1 MASQAPDK
9 VGPILQSEESTAA
22 GKLHIQPR
30 DAVIEG
36 DKVTE
41 ITGYDHE
48 RMKDR
53 GLLSYEEEK
62 KLLRRVDV
70 RLMILCA
77 IIFMIKNVDANN
89 AAHAR
94 IMNRGSDRNI
104 MTQLKMTGDDYNW
117 VSTIYFIPFIVFE
130 IPSNLIMKK
139 MLPSRF
145 QSRIMVTWGITL
157 ACHAAVTS
165 KAGLLTAR
173 FFLGLCE
180 AGMFPGIILQLTY
193 WYRADEMTS
202 RLLIFYSFEFFAN
215 IVSAVLAFAFNGVN
229 GKGGLSGWQWY
240 FLVEG
245 IFTIIFGVSLWWIF
259 PDFPEQAKW
268 LTDKEKRFLQARL
281 PANAPRSDESNFKM
295 SEIWE
300 SLKDQRLWW
309 FTLIWAMKTIGG
321 SGLSFYLP
329 TIVADLGLASIAES
343 QLLTIPSS
351 VMAIVLIGISAY
363 LTNWKG
369 VPYPLIALVY
379 LIATLACYA
388 VMVTYPNLGGV
399 YAATTIAAA
408 ASLAWFSTMWPWRL
422 QTTAKATGSAFAI
435 AFSNSLGQIGTIVGP
450 QIFRAKYAPKYTVS
464 FAVAMG
470 MTGVCILA
478 TAWTWWLTRKTE
490 RQTWYLRKMRINAAK
505 NSDVVLEDV
514 DINADFEKKSTSP
527 K

>member
-1 MASQAPDK
+1 MASHVADK
-9 VGPILQSEESTAA
+9 TDPITRSEETSAE

-30 DAVIEG
+30 DANVDGENAA
-36 DKVTE
+36 E

-62 KLLRRVDV
+62 KLLRRVDI

-77 IIFMIKNVDANN
+77 CIFMIKNVDANN

-94 IMNRGSDRNI
+94 IMNRGTDRNI
-104 MTQLKMTGDDYNW
+104 MTQLNMTANDYNW

-145 QSRIMVTWGITL
+145 QCRIMVTWGITL

-173 FFLGLCE
+173 FFLGLTE

-215 IVSAVLAFAFNGVN
+215 IVSAVLAFGFNGIS
-229 GKGGLSGWQWY
+229 GRGGLSGWQWF

-245 IFTIIFGVSLWWIF
+245 IFTILFGISLWWIF

-281 PANAPRSDESNFKM
+281 PANAPRSSESDFKM

-309 FTLIWAMKTIGG
+309 FTLIWATKTIGG

-329 TIVADLGLASIAES
+329 TIVADLGLVSIAES
-343 QLLTIPSS
+343 QLLTIPSA
-351 VMAIVLIGISAY
+351 VIPMFLIALSAY
-363 LTNWKG
+363 LTGRKG
-369 VPYPLIALVY
+369 VPYPLIALIYMVT
-379 LIATLACYA
+379 TLACYA

-399 YAATTIAAA
+399 YAATTIAAS

-422 QTTAKATGSAFAI
+422 QTTSKATGSAFAI

-450 QIFRAKYAPKYTVS
+450 QIFQSKYAPKYTVS

-470 MTGVCILA
+470 MSGVCILA
-478 TAWTWWLTRKTE
+478 TMWTWWLTRHTE
-490 RQTWYLRKMRINAAK
+490 RQTWHLRKMRIDAAK
-505 NSDVVLEDV
+505 NSNVVLEDV
-514 DINADFEKKSTSP
+514 DINADFEKQAKVA

>member
-1 MASQAPDK
+1 MASHVDDK
-9 VGPILQSEESTAA
+9 TDPVTRSEETSAE

-30 DAVIEG
+30 DTNVDGENTA
-36 DKVTE
+36 E

-62 KLLRRVDV
+62 KLLRRVDI

-94 IMNRGSDRNI
+94 IMNRGTDRNI
-104 MTQLKMTGDDYNW
+104 LTQLKMTSDDYNW
-117 VSTIYFIPFIVFE
+117 VSTIYF
-130 IPSNLIMKK
+130 
-139 MLPSRF
+139 
-145 QSRIMVTWGITL
+145 VTWGITL

-215 IVSAVLAFAFNGVN
+215 IVSAVLAYGFNGIS
-229 GKGGLSGWQWY
+229 GRGGLSGWQWY

-245 IFTIIFGVSLWWIF
+245 IFTILFGISLWWIF
-259 PDFPEQAKW
+259 PDCKQTHPVHEDHEGLHLDTVPEQAKW

-281 PANAPRSDESNFKM
+281 PANAPRSSESDFNM

-309 FTLIWAMKTIGG
+309 FTLIWATKTIGG

-329 TIVADLGLASIAES
+329 TIVADLGLVSIAES
-343 QLLTIPSS
+343 QLLTIPSA
-351 VMAIVLIGISAY
+351 VIPMFLIGLSAY
-363 LTNWKG
+363 LTGRKG

-379 LIATLACYA
+379 MVTTLACYA

-399 YAATTIAAA
+399 YAATTIAAS

-422 QTTAKATGSAFAI
+422 QTTSKATGSAFAI

-450 QIFRAKYAPKYTVS
+450 QIFQSKYAPKYRVS

-470 MTGVCILA
+470 MSGVCILA
-478 TAWTWWLTRKTE
+478 TLWTWWLTRHTE
-490 RQTWYLRKMRINAAK
+490 RQTWHLRKMRINAAK
-505 NSDVVLEDV
+505 NSNVVLEDV
-514 DINADFEKKSTSP
+514 DINADFEKGARVQR
-527 K
+527 